1 MAAPVRGTLGAM
13 RDAPLTRQQ
22 VGKAG
27 EDLAAGFLESLGFT
41 LLQRNWR
48 SRYGE
53 LDIIAADG
61 NELVIVEVKTR
72 TGLIT
77 GNPAEAVTPI
87 KYARMRQLAG
97 QWLLEQERR
106 WAIVR
111 FDVVAVHLPDRHR
124 DPEIQH
130 YRGIF

>member
-1 MAAPVRGTLGAM
+1 M

-27 EDLAAGFLESLGFT
+27 EDVAATLLESLGYV

-61 NELVIVEVKTR
+61 DELVIVEVKTR
-72 TGLIT
+72 TGLMT

-106 WAIVR
+106 WPIIR
-111 FDVVAVHLPDRHR
+111 FDVVAVHLSGQHR
-124 DPEIQH
+124 EPEIRH